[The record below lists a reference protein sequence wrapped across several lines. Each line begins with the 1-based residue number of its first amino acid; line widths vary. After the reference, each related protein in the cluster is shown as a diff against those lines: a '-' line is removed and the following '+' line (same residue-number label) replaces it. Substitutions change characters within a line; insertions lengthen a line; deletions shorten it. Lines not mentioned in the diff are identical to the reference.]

1 MHTYLFYRKWSLE
14 HGLVYD
20 RVTKQTYEDVHY
32 GKKYL
37 QFLYH
42 HAVGRCLLKIA
53 VRPSFSKLCGKYY
66 DSPRS
71 VKKIQPFIDKNKI
84 DMSLFED
91 KHYNTFN
98 EFFTRQKKNI
108 HFDMKN
114 EVLCSPCD
122 SKLSCYT
129 ISKDLKLVIKNN
141 VYTLK
146 ELLKD
151 EQIVEEFQ
159 GGNCLVFRLAVNDYH
174 RYCAVDDLEV
184 LQSKKIKG
192 KLHTVSS
199 ISKDYRIYAENERVV
214 NTIQTKNLGKMIMI
228 EVGAMLV
235 GKITNST
242 KTKFHRG
249 DEMGYF
255 EYGGSTV
262 ILITQKGISLDDD
275 ILRNS
280 KNHIETKVSV
290 GEKIGKL

>member
-1 MHTYLFYRKWSLE
+1 M
-14 HGLVYD
+14 GLVYD
-20 RVTKQTYEDVHY
+20 RATKQTYEDVHY

-71 VKKIQPFIDKNKI
+71 VKKIQPFIEKNKI
-84 DMSLFED
+84 DMSLFEE
-91 KHYNTFN
+91 KPYKTFN
-98 EFFTRQKKNI
+98 EFFTRQKKEI
-108 HFDMKN
+108 HFDMKEN
-114 EVLCSPCD
+114 ILCSPCD

-129 ISKDLKLVIKNN
+129 ITKDLKLVIKNN

-151 EQIVEEFQ
+151 EKMVEEFQ
-159 GGNCLVFRLAVNDYH
+159 DGKCLVFRLAVNDYH
-174 RYCAVDDLEV
+174 RYCAVDYLSIIG
-184 LQSKKIKG
+184 SKKVKG

-214 NTIQTKNLGKMIMI
+214 NTIQTKHLGKMVMI

-235 GKITNST
+235 GKITNSS

-249 DEMGYF
+249 EEMGYF

-262 ILITQKGISLDDD
+262 ILITQDNISVVED
-275 ILRNS
+275 ILQNS
-280 KNHIETKVSV
+280 NKHVETKVSV